1 MGIFVNH
8 SIDLI
13 QNLET
18 LVRKELDIQQYVFR
32 CTLDIIYD
40 SISKCLNVYKIYINF
55 FMDIAV
61 QRILKL
67 CLHPDK
73 ICHNTVMGK
82 KFRTCIAYLH
92 NITSNIIKEK
102 KESVLR
108 NKFNREYKEENSD
121 HISLFMFQE
130 EKPSFLLDFSFE

>member
-18 LVRKELDIQQYVFR
+18 LVRKELDIQH
-32 CTLDIIYD
+32 
-40 SISKCLNVYKIYINF
+40 